1 MLLWGKGLFSDH
13 PCGCLWILSFDQVFN
28 ESLATVDGAASRFT
42 ALCQWAVTL
51 KAGLPMKARY
61 VLMKLPLGTR
71 SRLNEALLA
80 TSLQP
85 LPSRGPTTLFLSH
98 SLKRVQMMNSKSSRG
113 VLREYLL

>member
-13 PCGCLWILSFDQVFN
+13 PCGCSWILSFDQVFN

-98 SLKRVQMMNSKSSRG
+98 SLKRVQLMNSKSSRG